1 MDSDLNNSTGTQ
13 LLCAEVSSVPDNQ
26 AAAGQGPGDSLAS
39 AATTEAPPQAA
50 WNFEELMLR
59 VDGDQ
64 EFLRELL
71 VIFQQDARSNLEKSR
86 DAMARGDFVSLSR
99 AAHTLKGMLRNLAMG
114 RAAHV
119 AAALED
125 AARKSLPEASA
136 MLLPQLQMELE
147 GLLPEVEAQLA
158 EVKR

>member
-1 MDSDLNNSTGTQ
+1 MDNDLNKSGGTQ
-13 LLCAEVSSVPDNQ
+13 LLCSATSSVAIDQ
-26 AAAGQGPGDSLAS
+26 DAGQGVGPSVAS
-39 AATTEAPPQAA
+39 AANAEPPTQAS
-50 WNFEELMLR
+50 WSFEELMLR
-59 VDGDQ
+59 LDGDQ

-71 VIFQQDARSNLEKSR
+71 VIFRQDARNNLEKSR
-86 DAMARGDFVSLSR
+86 DAMARGDFEALSR

-125 AARKSLPEASA
+125 AARKSLPQASA

-158 EVKR
+158 EVKP